1 MLENYQELA
10 NAIIELAVKDYRKLS
25 KGYQR
30 IVQERDLT
38 KKKAARKELEY
49 KMRGIRRKLTDLE
62 AFFTSKW
69 FSELTTISGEMVVD
83 RLRKECRL

>member
-10 NAIIELAVKDYRKLS
+10 NAVIELAVKDYRKLS

-30 IVQERDLT
+30 TVQERNRVR
-38 KKKAARKELEY
+38 KKDTRKELEY
-49 KMRGIRRKLTDLE
+49 KMRGIKRKITDIE
-62 AFFTSKW
+62 NFFTSKW
-69 FSELTTISGEMVVD
+69 FSELTTISGEMIVD